1 MTGED
6 QTKQNHEKKLNRNAR
21 RTAKKNK
28 IKH

>member
-6 QTKQNHEKKLNRNAR
+6 QTKQNHEKKTEQK
-21 RTAKKNK
+21 RTQNSEKNK